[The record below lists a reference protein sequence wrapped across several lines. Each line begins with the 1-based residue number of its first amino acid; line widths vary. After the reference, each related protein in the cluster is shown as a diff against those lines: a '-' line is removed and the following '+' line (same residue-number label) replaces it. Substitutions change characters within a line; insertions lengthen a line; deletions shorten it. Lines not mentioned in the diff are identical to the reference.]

1 MFESSSVS
9 CFEGAILVLPCTDV
23 VSVASALIVSCSA
36 KVVGTLKV
44 VSTLKVV
51 VLASITMVLA
61 STLRLLM

>member
-1 MFESSSVS
+1 MFESSSIS
-9 CFEGAILVLPCTDV
+9 CLEGAIRILPCTDV
-23 VSVASALIVSCSA
+23 MSVTSASLIISCSA
-36 KVVGTLKV
+36 KV